1 MQWGKRAWQLEK
13 RCVGKVEK
21 LSYFSKKFFMVLC
34 IELIVI
40 RTQKGEKIRTSSQ
53 DCMAAESCA
62 KQSCTRKSKI
72 IKIHPYYILS
82 LYLYSFSICSCTSS
96 GAYPT
101 SANHACGSGAAR
113 TEKSIKIHSVIF
125 LFCISTIQS
134 F

>member
-1 MQWGKRAWQLEK
+1 MQCGRRAWQLEK
-13 RCVGKVEK
+13 RYFGKAEK
-21 LSYFSKKFFMVLC
+21 LSYFSNKFFMVLC

-53 DCMAAESCA
+53 DYMAAESYA
-62 KQSCTRKSKI
+62 KQSCTRKLKI
-72 IKIHPYYILS
+72 IKIHPCYILS
-82 LYLYSFSICSCTSS
+82 LHLYSFSICLGTSS

-113 TEKSIKIHSVIF
+113 TEKSIKIHSVTF
-125 LFCISTIQS
+125 LFCISTLQS